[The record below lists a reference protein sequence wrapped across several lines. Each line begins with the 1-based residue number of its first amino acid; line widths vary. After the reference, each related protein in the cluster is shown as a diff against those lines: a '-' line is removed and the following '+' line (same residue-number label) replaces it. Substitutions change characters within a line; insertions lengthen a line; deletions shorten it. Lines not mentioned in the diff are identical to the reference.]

1 MDIEIKIDGGVE
13 ETRVLIITREV
24 DEEIRE
30 LIGRIQPAKLRKV
43 AGYLDDLLY
52 LLDPSEINYFY
63 AQNQNVFAK
72 TDKETYRV
80 KSRLF
85 ELETDLRSADF
96 LRVSNAV
103 VANMDRLRNLEMTL
117 NGTIVLKF
125 MNGDVEY
132 SSRRYAV
139 RIKEYLK
146 I

>member
-1 MDIEIKIDGGVE
+1 MEIEIRIDKDTEKTKVI
-13 ETRVLIITREV
+13 IITQEM
-24 DEEIRE
+24 DEKVHD
-30 LIGRIQPAKLRKV
+30 LLGKIQGTGKKKV

-52 LLDPSEINYFY
+52 LLDPAEINYFY

-72 TDKETYRV
+72 TDREIYRI
-80 KSRLF
+80 KRRLF
-85 ELETDLRSADF
+85 ELETDLGSAGF

-117 NGTIVLKF
+117 NGTILLKF

-139 RIKEYLK
+139 RIKEYLQ